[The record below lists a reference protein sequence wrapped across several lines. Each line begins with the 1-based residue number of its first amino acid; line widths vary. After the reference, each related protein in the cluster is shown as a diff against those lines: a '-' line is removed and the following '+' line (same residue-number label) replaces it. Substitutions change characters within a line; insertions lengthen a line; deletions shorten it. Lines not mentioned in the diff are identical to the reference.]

1 MKEFEI
7 NHLEELKNE
16 ITKYQIE
23 KQDICIVGSA
33 VLAALNIRPNKDL
46 DIIILHN
53 KRDLIKKTEK
63 NFSISTNVEC
73 VTKNWMRKTDK
84 LISDDEIILNPKN
97 HFYKNGFKFCNLEL
111 LKVRKKF
118 STREKDIKDLKEIND
133 RS

>member
-1 MKEFEI
+1 MKEFDI

-16 ITKYQIE
+16 IIKHQIE

-33 VLAALNIRPNKDL
+33 VLAALNIRSNKDL

-53 KRDLIKKTEK
+53 KRDMIKKTEK
-63 NFSISTNVEC
+63 NFLISKNIEC
-73 VTKNWMRKTDK
+73 VSKNWMRKTDK
-84 LISDDEIILNPKN
+84 PISDDEIILNPKN
-97 HFYKNGFKFCNLEL
+97 HFYKKGFKFCSLEL
-111 LKVRKKF
+111 LKIRKKF